1 MANISVVGDTS
12 VHGGA
17 PLNTGLSGN
26 VSAGGK
32 AVALVGSGSSSN
44 DNQYDSRTRPQHNSG
59 NQTAV
64 GGSGSVFINGKAVHR
79 VGDGRKEGATAGPG
93 IGSVNVG

>member
-1 MANISVVGDTS
+1 MAAISVSGDTS

-32 AVALVGSGSSSN
+32 GVATVGSGSSSN
-44 DNQYDSRTRPQHNSG
+44 DSQYDARFRPQHNAG
-59 NQTAV
+59 NQTAT
-64 GGSGSVFINGKAVHR
+64 GGSGTVFVNGKAVHR
-79 VGDGRKEGATAGPG
+79 IGDSRIDGATAGPG
-93 IGSVNVG
+93 VSSVNIG